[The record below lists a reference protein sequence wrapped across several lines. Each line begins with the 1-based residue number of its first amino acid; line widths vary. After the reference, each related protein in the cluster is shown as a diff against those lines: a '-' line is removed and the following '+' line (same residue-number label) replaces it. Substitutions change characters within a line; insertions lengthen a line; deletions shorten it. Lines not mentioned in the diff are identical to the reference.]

1 MLVIIVQI
9 IIPVSDIDDKIIAVM
24 FFFFRFYGILVFILA
39 LYLGLQIL
47 NRRFL
52 GSNIG

>member
-24 FFFFRFYGILVFILA
+24 FFFVFM
-39 LYLGLQIL
+39 G
-47 NRRFL
+47 F
-52 GSNIG
+52 